1 MKRNKEQTLM
11 THRNLLDGAGID
23 SLHDLM
29 HLSVSDLICIVGSDE
44 VDDLLESLLLELV
57 FGKYDGNYKCRPLT
71 LDEGHD
77 FVCDVFEA
85 NDFNENLEG
94 FYEITV
100 SDFLDLE
107 DLMPNNIPFL
117 TGRIKNYVET
127 GTMLIP
133 ERYTFC
139 DSEENYAFF
148 YEMEA
153 VKCWR

>member
-1 MKRNKEQTLM
+1 MKRNKEQKLM
-11 THRNLLDGAGID
+11 THRDLLDGAGID

-29 HLSVSDLICIVGSDE
+29 KLSVSDLICIVGSDE
-44 VDDLLESLLLELV
+44 VDDLLEDLLLELV
-57 FGKYDGNYKCRPLT
+57 FERHEGNYECCPLT

-85 NDFNENLEG
+85 NGFSENPED

-100 SDFLDLE
+100 WDFLDLD

-117 TGRIKNYVET
+117 TGRIKNYVEN

-139 DSEENYAFF
+139 NDDCYSYC
-148 YEMEA
+148 YEME
-153 VKCWR
+153 VC